1 MRYLV
6 AVFQGLL
13 IVTLTAATFKLMGRL
28 YFLPAS
34 AAGFVA
40 LLLMFEQ
47 VRQELL
53 APVVMREPPSA
64 LATIVEVM
72 GLAVFLA
79 AIWPAVPVVIAWR
92 QATSRDVL
100 GPRA

>member
-1 MRYLV
+1 MI
-6 AVFQGLL
+6 AA
-13 IVTLTAATFKLMGRL
+13 LTAATFKLMGRF
-28 YFLPAS
+28 YFLPAI

-53 APVVMREPPSA
+53 ATVVMDEPPA
-64 LATIVEVM
+64 VLTTIIEVM
-72 GLAVFLA
+72 GVATFLA

-100 GPRA
+100 GPRG

>member
-1 MRYLV
+1 VRYLV

-13 IVTLTAATFKLMGRL
+13 IVTLTAATYKLMGGL

-40 LLLMFEQ
+40 LLLMFER

-53 APVVMREPPSA
+53 ATVALAEPPSV
-64 LATIVEVM
+64 LTMIVEVM
-72 GLAVFLA
+72 GVAVFLA

>member
-1 MRYLV
+1 VRYLV
-6 AVFQGLL
+6 AVFQGLM
-13 IVTLTAATFKLMGRL
+13 IVTLTAATFKLMGRF
-28 YFLPAS
+28 YFLPAL

-40 LLLMFEQ
+40 LLLMFER

-53 APVVMREPPSA
+53 ATVVLEDPPSV
-64 LATIVEVM
+64 LAMIVEVM
-72 GLAVFLA
+72 GVAAFLA

>member
-6 AVFQGLL
+6 AVFQGLM
-13 IVTLTAATFKLMGRL
+13 IVTLTAATFKLMGRF
-28 YFLPAS
+28 YFLPAV

-53 APVVMREPPSA
+53 ATVVMEEPPA
-64 LATIVEVM
+64 VLTTIIEVM
-72 GLAVFLA
+72 SIATLLA

-92 QATSRDVL
+92 QATARDVL

>member
-6 AVFQGLL
+6 AVFQGLVIL
-13 IVTLTAATFKLMGRL
+13 TLTAATFKLMGRA
-28 YFLPAS
+28 YFLPAI

-40 LLLMFEQ
+40 LLLMFER

-53 APVVMREPPSA
+53 ATVAMADPPPV
-64 LATIVEVM
+64 LATVVEVM
-72 GLAVFLA
+72 GVAAFLAV
-79 AIWPAVPVVIAWR
+79 IWPAVPVVIAWR
-92 QATSRDVL
+92 QATARDVL